1 MTLLWYQVRY
11 AALGL
16 AMGLVAG
23 AGILYAVGA
32 VR

>member
-1 MTLLWYQVRY
+1 MTLLWYQVRS
-11 AALGL
+11 ALGL

-23 AGILYAVGA
+23 AGNLYAVGA